1 MKYLA
6 TIALAIAISVSAAA
20 ADQQRILNLRS
31 VPDSQIVH
39 NVLPAYPPDA
49 MDARIQGVVRIKL
62 MIGKDGHVE
71 SARLLSGHR
80 LLAPA
85 ALQAARQRIYKPF
98 ESQGQPVRVVTEVE
112 FPFALP

>member
-1 MKYLA
+1 MKWIA
-6 TIALAIAISVSAAA
+6 AIALTTAISISAAD
-20 ADQQRILNLRS
+20 ADQRILYLRS

-39 NVLPAYPPDA
+39 NVQPAYPPDA

-62 MIGKDGHVE
+62 TIGKDGHVE
-71 SARLLSGHR
+71 NARLLSGHR

-85 ALQAARQRIYKPF
+85 ALQAVRQRIYKPF
-98 ESQGQPVRVVTEVE
+98 ESKGQPIRVVTEVE